1 MAQLSALLGKSC
13 TSPPILTIP
22 SPSPPA
28 RIQSSLIQ
36 QTRQPAVRHGL
47 LMNGARNN
55 LASNMVRGAM
65 QSRGVVAETTTAA
78 IVAAAKMQGAGLA
91 TIGLAGAGI
100 GIGSV
105 FGSLI
110 TGVARNPSLRGKNP
124 AIGASKHLRN
134 TVH

>member
-1 MAQLSALLGKSC
+1 M
-13 TSPPILTIP
+13 
-22 SPSPPA
+22 
-28 RIQSSLIQ
+28 
-36 QTRQPAVRHGL
+36 
-47 LMNGARNN
+47 MRN
-55 LASNMVRGAM
+55 AM

-110 TGVARNPSLRGKNP
+110 TGVARNPSLRGTTP
-124 AIGASKHLRN
+124 DTFR
-134 TVH
+134 V